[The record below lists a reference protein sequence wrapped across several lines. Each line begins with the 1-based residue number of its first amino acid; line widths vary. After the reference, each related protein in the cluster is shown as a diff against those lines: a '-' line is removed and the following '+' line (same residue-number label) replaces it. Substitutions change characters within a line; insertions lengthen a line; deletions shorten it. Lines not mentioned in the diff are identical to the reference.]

1 MSGLWSKL
9 TSFFGGGGRNTHN
22 TSHKSN
28 SKKKKSEDSVE
39 NGGQEQYKVQK
50 VTRTYEEIELPEDK
64 DEKETVDYTV
74 HKATRSYD
82 EIELPEDREEKGTI
96 DYTVEKKPRAYEEVV
111 LPEDNRLSQEKRP
124 VLNYVEVEFT
134 KPPSKKQS
142 INRKDSKTEYAD
154 VTVKNKTVI
163 VK

>member
-39 NGGQEQYKVQK
+39 NGGQEQYK
-50 VTRTYEEIELPEDK
+50 
-64 DEKETVDYTV
+64 V

>member
-1 MSGLWSKL
+1 MSGLWNKL
-9 TSFFGGGGRNTHN
+9 QSLFGGGRNSHS
-22 TSHKSN
+22 TSHKN
-28 SKKKKSEDSVE
+28 SKKKKSEDSTE
-39 NGGQEQYKVQK
+39 NGGQEQYKV
-50 VTRTYEEIELPEDK
+50 
-64 DEKETVDYTV
+64 
-74 HKATRSYD
+74 HKAVRSYD
-82 EIELPEDREEKGTI
+82 DIVLPEDREEKGTV
-96 DYTVEKKPRAYEEVV
+96 DYTVEKKPRTYEEVV
-111 LPEDNRLSQEKRP
+111 LPEDNRLSQQKQP

>member
-1 MSGLWSKL
+1 MDLQNAG
-9 TSFFGGGGRNTHN
+9 
-22 TSHKSN
+22 
-28 SKKKKSEDSVE
+28 KKKKSEDSTE

-50 VTRTYEEIELPEDK
+50 VTRTYEEVELPEDK
-64 DEKETVDYTV
+64 EEKGTVDYTV
-74 HKATRSYD
+74 HKAVRSYD
-82 EIELPEDREEKGTI
+82 DIVLPEDREEKGTV
-96 DYTVEKKPRAYEEVV
+96 DYTVEKKPRTYEEVV
-111 LPEDNRLSQEKRP
+111 LPEDNRLSQQKQP